1 MKNDISL
8 VEYQPG
14 DKERLLKLTRDGN
27 VAQKHVLRA
36 KIVLK
41 TLGGQNKNSIATELA
56 LTRPTVYLWI
66 KRYREGGIANFLKDA
81 PRSGR
86 IPSLGEAKEK
96 AIVEATLHNKP
107 ANATQ
112 WSVRLMAQVQGV
124 SRMTVQRIWK
134 KYNLKPHLVGTFKL
148 GSDLQFVEKVKDV
161 VGLYLNPP
169 DKALVL
175 SVDEKSQIQAL
186 DRMQPGLPLRPGHYA
201 TQPHDYKRHG
211 TTTLFAA
218 LDMANGRV
226 IGECMPKHRQTEF
239 LKFLRRIDRET
250 AHDLDLH
257 LIVDNY
263 STHKGEKIQKWLA
276 RHPRIHFHFTP
287 TSSSWLNMVE
297 RFFSEITTKMIR
309 RGVFISV
316 QSLIDSIMDYLEK
329 HNQNPKRYVW
339 TKDSGIIIDKV
350 NSCKDVLG
358 TGH

>member
-1 MKNDISL
+1 MKNDLSL
-8 VEYQPG
+8 VEYQAG
-14 DKERLLKLTRDGN
+14 DKERLLKLTRNGN
-27 VAQKHVLRA
+27 TPQKQVLRA

-41 TLGGQNKNSIATELA
+41 SLEGQNKNRIARELS

-66 KRYREGGIANFLKDA
+66 KRYQEGGIANLLKDA
-81 PRSGR
+81 PRPGR
-86 IPSLGEAKEK
+86 IPRLSDEKEK
-96 AIVEATLHNKP
+96 AIVEATLHTRP
-107 ANATQ
+107 ENATQ
-112 WSVRLMAQVQGV
+112 WSVRLMAKSQGV
-124 SRMTVQRIWK
+124 SRMTVQRTWK
-134 KYNLKPHLVGTFKL
+134 KYNLKPHLVSTFKL
-148 GSDLQFVEKVKDV
+148 SSDLHFVEKVQDV

-169 DKALVL
+169 DKALVF

-186 DRMQPGLPLRPGHYA
+186 DRLQPGLPLRPGHCA

-239 LKFLRRIDRET
+239 LKFLRRLDKET
-250 AHDLDLH
+250 PPDLDLH

-263 STHKGEKIQKWLA
+263 STHKGEKIHKWLA

-297 RFFSEITTKMIR
+297 RFFAEITTKMIR
-309 RGVFISV
+309 RGVFTSV
-316 QSLIDSIMDYLEK
+316 ESLIKSIMDYLEK
-329 HNQNPKRYVW
+329 HNRNPKKYVW
-339 TKDSGIIIDKV
+339 TKDSGVIIDKV
-350 NSCKDVLG
+350 NACKVVLG

>member
-1 MKNDISL
+1 MKKDVSL
-8 VEYQPG
+8 VEYQNS
-14 DKERLLKLTRDGN
+14 DKDRLLKLTRERN
-27 VAQKHVLRA
+27 AAQKYVIRA

-41 TLGGQNKNSIATELA
+41 ALEGQKKNNIAQELDI
-56 LTRPTVYLWI
+56 TRPTVYLWI
-66 KRYREGGIANFLKDA
+66 KRYREGGIANLLRDA
-81 PRSGR
+81 PRPGR
-86 IPSLGEAKEK
+86 IPSLSAEKEK
-96 AIVEATLHNKP
+96 VIVEATLHSKP
-107 ANATQ
+107 ENATQ
-112 WSVRLMAQVQGV
+112 WSVRLMAKSQNV
-124 SRMTVQRIWK
+124 SRMAVQRIWK

-148 GSDLQFVEKVKDV
+148 SSDLQFVEKVKDV

-186 DRMQPGLPLRPGHYA
+186 DRMQPGLPLRQGHCS

-239 LKFLRRIDRET
+239 LKFLRRIEKET
-250 AHDLDLH
+250 PSDLDLH

-263 STHKGEKIQKWLA
+263 STHKGEKIQKWLVK
-276 RHPRIHFHFTP
+276 HPRIYFHFTP

-309 RGVFISV
+309 RGVFTSV
-316 QSLIDSIMDYLEK
+316 QSLIDSITDYLEK
-329 HNQNPKRYVW
+329 HNQHPKKYVW
-339 TKDSGIIIDKV
+339 TKDAGTIIDKV
-350 NSCKDVLG
+350 NMCKEVLG